1 MSPAGLPLSIALTL
15 ALPLA
20 AAACTSVVPS
30 GDPDLELAA
39 ADAQDPGPKADAS
52 PGWDLAPTMHLG
64 EAIFDR
70 AEQSGRR
77 IHSLWAAGTEE
88 DPVPLEITVE
98 SADGGPVR
106 VAVLGPLAGGNR
118 PVLGAAGY
126 ASPTTVAAV
135 SVELTATGQ
144 HLVVIGSH
152 RLEREVFYT
161 AVARC
166 APDAGEA
173 CAAERVDLLATP
185 KTGALVGED
194 LGAEWLLR
202 GELGGALAA
211 RDFDLELELWASPPA
226 QRWNAEVV
234 AVSVASGSQVNALVP
249 GSVKP
254 GDDLVL
260 VAREAGGAVLDT
272 GVRTRFAPAAHL
284 VRLDSILYGDLVA
297 VTISGVTGYTE
308 GVAELALRSVT
319 RGHEIERVS
328 LRAELPGQVGN
339 GFGAFDATFAPELT
353 GPDGELNPVLPRN
366 GELLSVG
373 WIDGNGGY
381 RRLGCFEYCND
392 LSGEETC
399 TGGPRTCP

>member
-1 MSPAGLPLSIALTL
+1 MSPAGLSLLLTL
-15 ALPLA
+15 ALTLPLG
-20 AAACTSVVPS
+20 AAACTSVVPA
-30 GDPDLELAA
+30 GDPELDLAA
-39 ADAQDPGPKADAS
+39 ADAANPGPKADAT
-52 PGWDLAPTMHLG
+52 PGWDLARTLHVG
-64 EAIFDR
+64 EAVFDR
-70 AEQSGRR
+70 AERNGRR
-77 IHSLWAAGTEE
+77 IHSLWAAGSEE
-88 DPVPLEITVE
+88 QPVPLDITVE

-106 VAVLGPLAGGNR
+106 VAVLGPLEGGAR
-118 PVLGAAGY
+118 PVLAADGY
-126 ASPTTVAAV
+126 SSAITAAAV
-135 SVELTATGQ
+135 SVELTATGE

-152 RLEREVFYT
+152 RLEREVFYN
-161 AVARC
+161 AVVRC

-185 KTGALVGED
+185 KAGALVGED

-202 GELGGALAA
+202 GDLGRALAG
-211 RDFDLELELWASPPA
+211 RDFDLELELWASPPS
-226 QRWNAEVV
+226 QSWNAELV

-249 GSVKP
+249 DSVEP
-254 GDDLVL
+254 GDDLLL

-308 GVAELALRSVT
+308 GVAELALRSET
-319 RGHEIERVS
+319 NAREIERVS

-353 GPDGELNPVLPRN
+353 GDDGQLNPVLPRN